1 MWRLVKGLLAVPL
14 LMFVLVCVYSK
25 PIGVA
30 VLGNTVLF
38 VVIWAA
44 SMVLH
49 EVGHVVVARLVGL
62 QVPRLDLGVGKRV
75 GSVRVGAT
83 MVHVNSV
90 PLSGFTHLAATNKQY
105 LRLRLWLAVAGGPL
119 VSLALLL
126 AARGLGNVGNQNA
139 VVLSLDFGSKLL
151 AWEFVVSVNML
162 ILVTSLEPISMLLVS
177 QSRSDGARLLQ
188 IPFSSQKYMDN
199 EMHSALV
206 VDVDA
211 LVAEKNFA
219 AAEALLEP
227 ALRAEN
233 PPWIVRLSTAVMLS
247 FRGDNAAALSM
258 YGALC
263 AERDLTTFQRAM
275 LQNNIAW
282 ATFCLRNEALRNEAN
297 ANSAAAYKAAPRQ
310 AAILGTRGAVLGW
323 MGQHREAIK
332 LLKVAYAR
340 NSGPQSR
347 ALNACCLV
355 LSYVALNDVNA
366 AVTWLARAEKADS
379 TSLLLPEAKA
389 VLQAALKASSV

>member
-1 MWRLVKGLLAVPL
+1 MWRLVKGLLAVPM

-25 PIGVA
+25 PIGIA

-38 VVIWAA
+38 VVIWTA

-49 EVGHVVVARLVGL
+49 EVGHVVVARLVEL

-83 MVHVNSV
+83 MVHINSV
-90 PLSGFTHLAATNKQY
+90 PFTGLSHLAATNKQY

-126 AARGLGNVGNQNA
+126 AARGLSNVGDPNA
-139 VVLSLDFGSKLL
+139 VVVSLAFGSKLL
-151 AWEFVVSVNML
+151 VCELVVLLNTL
-162 ILVTSLEPISMLLVS
+162 ILVASLEPFSLLLVS
-177 QSRSDGARLLQ
+177 HSRSDGARLLQ

-206 VDVDA
+206 VDVAA
-211 LVAEKNFA
+211 LVAAKYFA

-227 ALRAEN
+227 VLRAAN
-233 PPWIVRLSTAVMLS
+233 PPWMVRLSAAVMLS
-247 FRGDNAAALSM
+247 YKGDNEAALPI
-258 YGALC
+258 YRALC
-263 AERDLTTFQRAM
+263 DAPDLIKLHRAL
-275 LQNNIAW
+275 LQNNMAW

-297 ANSAAAYKAAPRQ
+297 ANSVAAYKAAPRQ
-310 AAILGTRGAVLGW
+310 PAFLGTRGAVLGW

-332 LLKVAYAR
+332 LLKLAYAR
-340 NSGPQSR
+340 NSDPQNR
-347 ALNACCLV
+347 ALNACCL
-355 LSYVALNDVNA
+355 LPG
-366 AVTWLARAEKADS
+366 AVVCR
-379 TSLLLPEAKA
+379 
-389 VLQAALKASSV
+389 VV